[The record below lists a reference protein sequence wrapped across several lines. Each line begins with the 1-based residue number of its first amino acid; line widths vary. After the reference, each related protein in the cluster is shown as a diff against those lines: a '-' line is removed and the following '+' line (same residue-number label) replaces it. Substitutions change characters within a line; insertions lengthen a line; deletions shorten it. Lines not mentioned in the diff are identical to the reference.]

1 MQQLQKTYAAAFAQY
16 PLAIKDIVYQCC
28 LDTKAHYYLAIES
41 GQLSVQSGVHSSPT
55 VTLFFP
61 DKTAPLLICEG
72 KLDPMTAFLEGQ
84 FRSDGH
90 LLLVMQYLMLF
101 GTLSAQAD
109 LR

>member
-1 MQQLQKTYAAAFAQY
+1 MEQLQRAYERTFRKYNLPVA
-16 PLAIKDIVYQCC
+16 DIVYQCR
-28 LDTKAHYYLAIES
+28 LDTENHYHLTIKDGKLAMDI
-41 GQLSVQSGVHSSPT
+41 GVHPNPT
-55 VTLFFP
+55 VTLLFP
-61 DKTAPLLICEG
+61 DEATPLQICEG
-72 KLDPMTAFLEGQ
+72 KLDPMAAFLEGH